1 MSSKVVNLGDL
12 TSAVAGAAYGL
23 WQDVDQGRQATIIVQ
38 GTYVATHSVEVSPD
52 GINWVTAKCDNN
64 VALQGLTVNYSATIR
79 TLAPFIRAR
88 VTSFTSGTVSFRLI
102 PL

>member
-12 TSAVAGAAYGL
+12 TATGAGAAYGL
-23 WQDVDQGRQATIIVQ
+23 WQEADQGRHATIFVQ
-38 GTYVATHSVEVSPD
+38 GTFVATTHVEISHD
-52 GINWVTAKCDNN
+52 GINWIPAKADNN
-64 VALQGLTVNYSATIR
+64 TSLAGLTIAYCALIR

-88 VTSFTSGTVSFRLI
+88 LSSFTSGTVSFRLV